1 MPFFTPIK
9 RRRHAKPAP
18 SMNLDASTST
28 PYPLYPAH
36 APQPPPY
43 QHQWPSQ
50 SRPYLASTHSLPP
63 TGHQNAS
70 QPLYTSNWSPPE
82 AQLQPIQQS
91 IPVYSHSVPP
101 ATAFDLHARIGD
113 KLDDVIS
120 LMDQGEFSGNER
132 ELAITLPDSPV
143 LAYSQPRTHDRDG
156 RRANHQANNK
166 RTNNKK
172 PQQSKQS
179 NQVNVFDKLQYYM
192 NSRLPAS
199 LPPLRV
205 YMPTYPLLCL
215 AAQYSASAY
224 YTPQSSSERKDYVS
238 ADGRLGTKAMVIKS
252 VPCDDKKTIVFAIR
266 GTSMLSIRDWGIN
279 LQTGPVSARGFL
291 DDEGNLC
298 HSGFLKVAKAM
309 VKPIASRLRTLLEE
323 NPNRTSCSLLITGH
337 SAGGAV
343 ASLLYAHMLSESVQS
358 ELNILTGCFKRVHCI
373 TFGAPPVTLLPLQ
386 KPDTADGRLKKC
398 LFHSFINEGDPVV
411 RAERAYVKSLV
422 DLLSQPVPSADSL
435 APLPSKP
442 PKALK
447 SSTSALNLLSASVS
461 RLDLSL
467 NHAKKTP
474 LHKLSCSNL
483 HLPNGVAS
491 NKIWWEPPPAT
502 LSNAGRLVVLRV
514 PTGGRTADVTASI
527 VKDDQ
532 LRQVIFGDPL
542 MHAMDVYAT
551 RIEALAV
558 RAVTGRGGQH

>member
-1 MPFFTPIK
+1 MPFFSRNK
-9 RRRHAKPAP
+9 RPSRTHAVPP
-18 SMNLDASTST
+18 TDATATATAASG
-28 PYPLYPAH
+28 YPVYPFN
-36 APQPPPY
+36 PPPY
-43 QHQWPSQ
+43 QHPWSSQ
-50 SRPYLASTHSLPP
+50 PGPGGPYMTSTISLPP
-63 TGHQNAS
+63 TQYQNAS
-70 QPLYTSNWSPPE
+70 QPQYGYTWSQPPP
-82 AQLQPIQQS
+82 QPQSLQQPA
-91 IPVYSHSVPP
+91 PVYGHP
-101 ATAFDLHARIGD
+101 AQPSTSAAFDLHTRIGD

-132 ELAITLPDSPV
+132 ELAITLPDSP
-143 LAYSQPRTHDRDG
+143 LPAYSEPRTSERDVKRAGIRGNEKRDR
-156 RRANHQANNK
+156 ANNK
-166 RTNNKK
+166 R
-172 PQQSKQS
+172 PQEK
-179 NQVNVFDKLQYYM
+179 QVNVFDKLQYYM

-215 AAQYSASAY
+215 AAQYSANAY
-224 YTPQSSSERKDYVS
+224 YTPQSPSERKDFVS

-266 GTSMLSIRDWGIN
+266 GTSMLSIRDWGVN

-291 DDEGNLC
+291 DDDGNLC
-298 HSGFLKVAKAM
+298 HAGFLKVAKAM
-309 VKPIASRLRTLLEE
+309 IKPIASRLRTLLEE

-386 KPDTADGRLKKC
+386 KPNTADGRLKKC

-422 DLLSQPVPSADSL
+422 DLLSQPVPSVDSL

-442 PKALK
+442 LK
-447 SSTSALNLLSASVS
+447 PSTSALNLLSASVS

-467 NHAKKTP
+467 NPSKKKP
-474 LHKLSCSNL
+474 AHKPSRSNL
-483 HLPNGVAS
+483 RPQGLIAS
-491 NKIWWEPPPAT
+491 NKLWWDIPPAT
-502 LSNAGRLVVLRV
+502 LSNAGRLVVLRI
-514 PTGGRTADVTASI
+514 PAGGRTADVTASI
-527 VKDDQ
+527 VKDEQ

-542 MHAMDVYAT
+542 VHAMDVYAT

-558 RAVTGRGGQH
+558 RAVTGRGGQC

>member
-1 MPFFTPIK
+1 MGMD
-9 RRRHAKPAP
+9 APA
-18 SMNLDASTST
+18 TT
-28 PYPLYPAH
+28 PYSLYPAAQPAH
-36 APQPPPY
+36 PPPY
-43 QHQWPSQ
+43 QHGWPSQ
-50 SRPYLASTHSLPP
+50 SNPYMTSTHSLPP
-63 TGHQNAS
+63 RHHQNAS
-70 QPLYTSNWSPPE
+70 QTPYTSSWSPP
-82 AQLQPIQQS
+82 APQLHPIPQS
-91 IPVYSHSVPP
+91 ILVDSHSAPP
-101 ATAFDLHARIGD
+101 ATTFDLHARIGD

-120 LMDQGEFSGNER
+120 LMDQGEFSGNEH
-132 ELAITLPDSPV
+132 ELAIILPDSPSP
-143 LAYSQPRTHDRDG
+143 AYSEPRTHNRDRSK
-156 RRANHQANNK
+156 AKNQSNEK
-166 RTNNKK
+166 RTNNKRPPPK
-172 PQQSKQS
+172 
-179 NQVNVFDKLQYYM
+179 QVNVFDKLQYYM

-224 YTPQSSSERKDYVS
+224 HSPQSPTERKDFVS

-279 LQTGPVSARGFL
+279 LQTGLTSSRGFL

-343 ASLLYAHMLSESVQS
+343 ASLLYAHMLSESIQS

-411 RAERAYVKSLV
+411 RAERAYIKSLV
-422 DLLSQPVPSADSL
+422 DLLSQPVPSFDNL
-435 APLPSKP
+435 APLPPKTSKP
-442 PKALK
+442 LKPLK

-467 NHAKKTP
+467 NHTKKTP
-474 LHKLSCSNL
+474 AHKPSRSNL
-483 HLPNGVAS
+483 HLPGSVGS
-491 NKIWWEPPPAT
+491 NKLWWDPPPAT
-502 LSNAGRLVVLRV
+502 LSNAGRLVVLRI
-514 PTGGRTADVTASI
+514 PAGGRTADVTASI
-527 VKDDQ
+527 VKDEQ
-532 LRQVIFGDPL
+532 LRQVMFGDPIV
-542 MHAMDVYAT
+542 HAMDVYAT

-558 RAVTGRGGQH
+558 RAVTGRGGQL

>member
-1 MPFFTPIK
+1 MTMDAPVATPF
-9 RRRHAKPAP
+9 
-18 SMNLDASTST
+18 
-28 PYPLYPAH
+28 PLYPAH
-36 APQPPPY
+36 PPHPPPY
-43 QHQWPSQ
+43 QNQWPSQ
-50 SRPYLASTHSLPP
+50 SGPYLASTLSLPP
-63 TGHQNAS
+63 TQHQNAS
-70 QPLYTSNWSPPE
+70 QPLYSSNWSPSA
-82 AQLQPIQQS
+82 AQLQPIPQ
-91 IPVYSHSVPP
+91 PVPIYSHSAPP

-143 LAYSQPRTHDRDG
+143 PAYSEPRTHNRDG
-156 RRANHQANNK
+156 RKAHNQGNEKKTHTK
-166 RTNNKK
+166 R
-172 PQQSKQS
+172 PQQSK
-179 NQVNVFDKLQYYM
+179 QVNVFDKLQYYM

-224 YTPQSSSERKDYVS
+224 YNPQSSSERKDFVS

-279 LQTGPVSARGFL
+279 LQTGPVSAQGFL

-386 KPDTADGRLKKC
+386 KPDTADGRLRKC

-422 DLLSQPVPSADSL
+422 DLLSQPVPSADTL
-435 APLPSKP
+435 APMSSKPSKP
-442 PKALK
+442 LK
-447 SSTSALNLLSASVS
+447 SPTSALNLLNASVS

-467 NHAKKTP
+467 NHTKKNP
-474 LHKLSCSNL
+474 LYKLSRSNL
-483 HLPNGVAS
+483 HLPGGAAS
-491 NKIWWEPPPAT
+491 NKLWWEPPPAT
-502 LSNAGRLVVLRV
+502 LSNAGRLVVLRI
-514 PTGGRTADVTASI
+514 PAGGRNANVTASI
-527 VKDDQ
+527 VKDEQ
-532 LRQVIFGDPL
+532 LRQVMFGDPL
-542 MHAMDVYAT
+542 MHAMDVYAA

-558 RAVTGRGGQH
+558 RAVTGRGGQS

>member
-1 MPFFTPIK
+1 MQ
-9 RRRHAKPAP
+9 
-18 SMNLDASTST
+18 
-28 PYPLYPAH
+28 Y
-36 APQPPPY
+36 
-43 QHQWPSQ
+43 
-50 SRPYLASTHSLPP
+50 
-63 TGHQNAS
+63 QNAS
-70 QPLYTSNWSPPE
+70 HPQYHGSQPPAPP
-82 AQLQPIQQS
+82 QLQSFHYPT
-91 IPVYSHSVPP
+91 PAYGHSAQPAPP
-101 ATAFDLHARIGD
+101 FDLHATIGD

-132 ELAITLPDSPV
+132 ELSIVLPDPPV
-143 LAYSQPRTHDRDG
+143 PEYSEPRSSDRDVK
-156 RRANHQANNK
+156 RAGIYSNEKRQKANNK
-166 RTNNKK
+166 RSQGQGK
-172 PQQSKQS
+172 
-179 NQVNVFDKLQYYM
+179 QVNVFDKLQYYM
-192 NSRLPAS
+192 NSRLPPS

-224 YTPQSSSERKDYVS
+224 YNPQSPSERKDFVS

-266 GTSMLSIRDWGIN
+266 GTSMLSIRDWGVN
-279 LQTGPVSARGFL
+279 LQTGPVSAQGFL

-343 ASLLYAHMLSESVQS
+343 ASLLYAHMLSESIQS

-386 KPDTADGRLKKC
+386 KPETADGRLKKC
-398 LFHSFINEGDPVV
+398 LFHGFINEGDPVV

-422 DLLSQPVPSADSL
+422 DLLSQPAPPSDSL
-435 APLPSKP
+435 LLKTPRPSKP
-442 PKALK
+442 LK
-447 SSTSALNLLSASVS
+447 PSTSALNLLSASVS

-467 NHAKKTP
+467 NPTKKKPTQKHSRSD
-474 LHKLSCSNL
+474 LHPPGQS
-483 HLPNGVAS
+483 AS
-491 NKIWWEPPPAT
+491 NKLWWDIPPAT
-502 LSNAGRLVVLRV
+502 LSNAGRLVVLRI
-514 PTGGRTADVTASI
+514 PAGGRTTDVTASI
-527 VKDDQ
+527 VRDDQ

-542 MHAMDVYAT
+542 VHSMDVYAA

-558 RAVTGRGGQH
+558 RAVTGRGGQC

>member
-1 MPFFTPIK
+1 MPFFSRSK
-9 RRRHAKPAP
+9 RPSRRHAAPPTDAAPTATATATAPA
-18 SMNLDASTST
+18 AAAR
-28 PYPLYPAH
+28 YPVYPFN
-36 APQPPPY
+36 PPPY

-50 SRPYLASTHSLPP
+50 SGPYMASTVSLPP
-63 TGHQNAS
+63 TQYQNAS
-70 QPLYTSNWSPPE
+70 QPQYTWSQSLSPPQP
-82 AQLQPIQQS
+82 QLQSLHQPA
-91 IPVYSHSVPP
+91 PVYGHSAHP
-101 ATAFDLHARIGD
+101 AAAFDLHTRIGD

-132 ELAITLPDSPV
+132 ELAITLPGSP
-143 LAYSQPRTHDRDG
+143 LPAYSEPRTSERDV
-156 RRANHQANNK
+156 K
-166 RTNNKK
+166 RESSNPKK
-172 PQQSKQS
+172 PQEK
-179 NQVNVFDKLQYYM
+179 QVNVFDKLQYYM

-215 AAQYSASAY
+215 AAQYSANAY
-224 YTPQSSSERKDYVS
+224 YTPQSPSERKDFVS

-252 VPCDDKKTIVFAIR
+252 VPCDDKKTIIFAIR
-266 GTSMLSIRDWGIN
+266 GTSMLSIRDWGVN

-291 DDEGNLC
+291 DDDGNLC
-298 HSGFLKVAKAM
+298 HAGFLKVAKAM
-309 VKPIASRLRTLLEE
+309 IKPIASRLRTLLEE

-386 KPDTADGRLKKC
+386 KPNTADGRLKKC

-435 APLPSKP
+435 APSPSKP
-442 PKALK
+442 LK

-467 NHAKKTP
+467 NPAKKRPAHKP
-474 LHKLSCSNL
+474 LRSNL
-483 HLPNGVAS
+483 NPQGHIGS
-491 NKIWWEPPPAT
+491 NKLWWDIPPAT
-502 LSNAGRLVVLRV
+502 LSNAGRLVVLRI
-514 PTGGRTADVTASI
+514 PAGGRTADVTASI
-527 VKDDQ
+527 VKDEQ

-542 MHAMDVYAT
+542 VHAMDVYAT

-558 RAVTGRGGQH
+558 RAVTGRGGQC

>member
-1 MPFFTPIK
+1 MG
-9 RRRHAKPAP
+9 APA
-18 SMNLDASTST
+18 TT
-28 PYPLYPAH
+28 PYSLYPA
-36 APQPPPY
+36 AQPAYPPPY
-43 QHQWPSQ
+43 QHGWASQ
-50 SRPYLASTHSLPP
+50 SNPHMTSTHSLPP
-63 TGHQNAS
+63 RHHQNAS
-70 QPLYTSNWSPPE
+70 QPPYTSSWSPP
-82 AQLQPIQQS
+82 APQLQPIPQS
-91 IPVYSHSVPP
+91 TIVDSISALP
-101 ATAFDLHARIGD
+101 ATTFDLHARIGD

-132 ELAITLPDSPV
+132 ELAIILPESPSP
-143 LAYSQPRTHDRDG
+143 AYSEPRTHDRD
-156 RRANHQANNK
+156 RSKAKNQSNEK
-166 RTNNKK
+166 RTNNKR
-172 PQQSKQS
+172 PQPK
-179 NQVNVFDKLQYYM
+179 QVNVFDKLQYYM

-224 YTPQSSSERKDYVS
+224 HSPQSPTERKDFVS

-279 LQTGPVSARGFL
+279 LQTGLTSSQGFL

-343 ASLLYAHMLSESVQS
+343 ASLLYAHMLSESNQS

-411 RAERAYVKSLV
+411 RAERAYIKSLV
-422 DLLSQPVPSADSL
+422 DLLSQPVPSFDSL
-435 APLPSKP
+435 APLPPKASKP
-442 PKALK
+442 LK
-447 SSTSALNLLSASVS
+447 SSTSAINLLSASMS

-467 NHAKKTP
+467 NHTKKP
-474 LHKLSCSNL
+474 PAHKPSRSNL
-483 HLPNGVAS
+483 HLPGSVVS
-491 NKIWWEPPPAT
+491 NKLWWDPPPAT
-502 LSNAGRLVVLRV
+502 LSNAGRLVVLRI
-514 PTGGRTADVTASI
+514 PAGGRTADVTANI
-527 VKDDQ
+527 VKDEQ
-532 LRQVIFGDPL
+532 LRQVMFGDPL

-558 RAVTGRGGQH
+558 RAVTGRGGLL